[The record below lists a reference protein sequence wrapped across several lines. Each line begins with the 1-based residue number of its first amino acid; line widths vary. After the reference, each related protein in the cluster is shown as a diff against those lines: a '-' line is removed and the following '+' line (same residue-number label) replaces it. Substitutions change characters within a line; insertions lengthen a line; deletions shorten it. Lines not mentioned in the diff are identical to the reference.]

1 MEVVFEIEILMSV
14 GPKIIIPFGVI
25 PLELVF
31 WPSDGCVAGTEIAN
45 AKRKDA
51 KPSDAGKKSKE

>member
-1 MEVVFEIEILMSV
+1 
-14 GPKIIIPFGVI
+14 VI
-25 PLELVF
+25 PGNDDAIRAAHLVAGAIA
-31 WPSDGCVAGTEIAN
+31 DGCVAGTEIAN